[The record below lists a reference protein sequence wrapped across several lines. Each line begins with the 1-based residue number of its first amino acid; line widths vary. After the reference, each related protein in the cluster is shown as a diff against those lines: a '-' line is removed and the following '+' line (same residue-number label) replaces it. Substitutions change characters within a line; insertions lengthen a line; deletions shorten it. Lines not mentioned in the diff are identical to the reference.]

1 MAQRAK
7 IHDNTPDDLSQILRI
22 HMVEGEKGGS
32 SKFSSDVHMCTMA
45 HVCVSCVCV
54 CVCIHRLNKC
64 NVLLLSLM
72 ISILWYFCKIW
83 FT

>member
-7 IHDNTPDDLSQILRI
+7 TPANTPDDLSQILRI
-22 HMVEGEKGGS
+22 HMVEGKKSGS

-54 CVCIHRLNKC
+54 CVYAHID
-64 NVLLLSLM
+64 
-72 ISILWYFCKIW
+72 
-83 FT
+83 